1 MFRTLFDIVLR
12 NNLTG
17 QIVDSVFA
25 DRQASAKIDPHKK
38 SYEEG
43 SQEITKAFYKLN
55 RSVNAANRITDR
67 IRKKLGEDFENEKKL
82 TISDQIEVI
91 KDHLLY
97 DYGWLSEDLTRVI
110 FAILLFLE
118 TMPHEAENDCCDD
131 AYYYLLLPHLEEI
144 ISTIRLRSGFL
155 AFPLWYFENLKK
167 MFEIRLELG
176 FGRHGK
182 KDISAKD
189 LSLLAKQNNLKS
201 IQNAV
206 SKKELLVIEGKGA
219 SQRIDSKSARIWL
232 TSKIKNKLIDF
243 SWVTHGPMLNER
255 TKLNYLNYFKVNYF
269 QIIRLNDFK
278 YGWDDCPDVGVFQ
291 LIIIGPES
299 KKNIYYGHAEGNL
312 KKKFEIYFKKELKKA
327 HGSSLY
333 RKMELKSGVRFQD
346 ELNSGKPYTTLQFHL
361 LTYEAKNYYFHHSSM
376 LYLQLEKNL
385 RKTVNYIDLNQ
396 TE

>member
-17 QIVDSVFA
+17 QIVDSVFADRVFA

-182 KDISAKD
+182 KDISAIKTSFFRSPEE
-189 LSLLAKQNNLKS
+189 LIGTVIRRFFFFTCHLLKLKCQLKQITQMQKPTETSQKKSFLIFVTYVQCLCNLQMK
-201 IQNAV
+201 
-206 SKKELLVIEGKGA
+206 EGK
-219 SQRIDSKSARIWL
+219 Q
-232 TSKIKNKLIDF
+232 
-243 SWVTHGPMLNER
+243 
-255 TKLNYLNYFKVNYF
+255 
-269 QIIRLNDFK
+269 
-278 YGWDDCPDVGVFQ
+278 
-291 LIIIGPES
+291 
-299 KKNIYYGHAEGNL
+299 
-312 KKKFEIYFKKELKKA
+312 
-327 HGSSLY
+327 
-333 RKMELKSGVRFQD
+333 
-346 ELNSGKPYTTLQFHL
+346 
-361 LTYEAKNYYFHHSSM
+361 
-376 LYLQLEKNL
+376 
-385 RKTVNYIDLNQ
+385 
-396 TE
+396 